1 LRRILNFKTGA
12 ILCYCY
18 RFPVPDMRDETAI
31 TYRSQSKLRQ
41 ELCYVDV
48 TSLSFSTCLNHTP
61 KLTRY
66 EVQLKML
73 KGILVLCVNGVQLYV
88 HVHP

>member
-1 LRRILNFKTGA
+1 MPRILDFRADTKR
-12 ILCYCY
+12 CYCCY

-31 TYRSQSKLRQ
+31 TYRNQSKLRQ

-73 KGILVLCVNGVQLYV
+73 KGM
-88 HVHP
+88 